1 MFKRYIPLFIFVLL
15 AVVTTIGQNITNV
28 LFQNFDAN
36 NQILELDLDIRYG
49 KMPATFGVA
58 KKGKAKAIY
67 LTALDGKHYYDV
79 RQIDGWDGRIDYLA
93 TSIPKEFIKSSRL
106 KKSSIG
112 AELDILM
119 NNTEMFSPKIVNFIS
134 PRSFGGYPFTIV
146 LVLLSC
152 LLGIAI
158 KFLFKQSLFKAFFIA
173 ILFSVVL
180 MDGRSMLDHWSIY
193 TDTEKKYPYVNPI
206 SIVQDFVRDV
216 RPIIQS
222 GAWTFQGGMGDEY
235 YKLYM
240 RYALADIPFK
250 ARKKKNGQNIFIIT
264 RKPKGNQKILL
275 KNGAFFLVK

>member
-1 MFKRYIPLFIFVLL
+1 MFKRYIPLFIFIVL
-15 AVVTTIGQNITNV
+15 AVVTTIGQNLTNV

-49 KMPATFGVA
+49 KMP
-58 KKGKAKAIY
+58 KAKAIY

-235 YKLYM
+235 YKK
-240 RYALADIPFK
+240 RG
-250 ARKKKNGQNIFIIT
+250 RKKMGKIFLLSQES
-264 RKPKGNQKILL
+264 RKATKKYC
-275 KNGAFFLVK
+275 